1 MYSFFCL
8 RETCYI
14 YMSLSRRPCG
24 LLTVVRPIARQ
35 HLQKSESLDPGRAE
49 VRQKE
54 ECDGTHANRPETR
67 VFQRRAA
74 KSRHHWLRL
83 RWLAAG
89 AALCRSGA
97 QSHGI

>member
-1 MYSFFCL
+1 MYRFFCL
-8 RETCYI
+8 RGTCYI
-14 YMSLSRRPCG
+14 YMSYRVGPVARCG
-24 LLTVVRPIARQ
+24 CAADRKTVSPKKANP
-35 HLQKSESLDPGRAE
+35 LAPAGPKSNK
-49 VRQKE
+49 KE

-67 VFQRRAA
+67 IFQRRATE
-74 KSRHHWLRL
+74 SGHHWLRL